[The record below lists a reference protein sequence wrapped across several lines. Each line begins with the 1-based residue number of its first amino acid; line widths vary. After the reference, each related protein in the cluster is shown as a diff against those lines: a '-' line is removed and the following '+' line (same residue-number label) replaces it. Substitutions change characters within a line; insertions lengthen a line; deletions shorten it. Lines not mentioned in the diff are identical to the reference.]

1 MCNGYCGLF
10 DVCCSMERRFI
21 GYLFGFSKKQ
31 AENQSYTSNAGTRKR
46 CPQRMR
52 WESIGLAPTG
62 LLGRLD
68 VIREDKYPVK
78 PATANEAM
86 TCCDALV
93 SGVTRLT
100 SCLGVAFNTCVFRDI
115 IDNPMP
121 EPMKNNTI
129 MMSSKGVSVRTKDIV
144 NNAPSSAS
152 FRPQAGTC
160 AHLIKAFLPEA

>member
-1 MCNGYCGLF
+1 MQAA
-10 DVCCSMERRFI
+10 R
-21 GYLFGFSKKQ
+21 KKVS
-31 AENQSYTSNAGTRKR
+31 AKDAA
-46 CPQRMR
+46 
-52 WESIGLAPTG
+52 WDSIGLVPTG

-100 SCLGVAFNTCVFRDI
+100 RCLGVAFNTFVFKDI

-121 EPMKNNTI
+121 EPMKNNMI

-144 NNAPSSAS
+144 NNAAVI
-152 FRPQAGTC
+152 RPCPETE
-160 AHLIKAFLPEA
+160 LPFLKRKADV